1 MIKCGNCGKEFDDTK
16 QAEVAMNAVE
26 CPHCKATMDQEG
38 KVLKK
43 QADTFFPRLVRDRRP
58 YVDNR
63 ETHTCECVDCGYTK
77 KTSKHCKDIKC
88 PDCGG
93 EMRRKERLGSGKNKE
108 GNQDNE

>member
-16 QAEVAMNAVE
+16 QVEVAMGAVE
-26 CPHCKATMDQEG
+26 CPECKAVLDQEG
-38 KVLKK
+38 KVLQKK
-43 QADTFFPRLVRDRRP
+43 MDTFFSRLVNNRRP

-63 ETHTCECVDCGYTK
+63 ENHTCECVDCGYTK

-93 EMRRKERLGSGKNKE
+93 EMRRKERPGSGKK
-108 GNQDNE
+108 